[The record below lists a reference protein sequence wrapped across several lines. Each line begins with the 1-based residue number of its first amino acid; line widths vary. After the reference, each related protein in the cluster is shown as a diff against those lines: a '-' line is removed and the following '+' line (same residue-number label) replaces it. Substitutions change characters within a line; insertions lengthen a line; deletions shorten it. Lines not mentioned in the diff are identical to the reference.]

1 MAHLTIEYYSEALCR
16 PVTFRMILPGDR
28 PHPDAVK
35 RPTRTL
41 LLLHGYT
48 GAAENWV
55 PEYLT
60 EKYNFAIVMPSGE
73 NSFWLDREATGS
85 KFCTFVGQ
93 ELIGCLR
100 RTFSLATRRE
110 ETYVMGLSMG
120 GFGALH
126 TGFAW
131 PENFGKVCAMSPAM
145 IVHDVAKMKP
155 GDGTHLAN
163 YAYYRE
169 CFGDPEK
176 VLESDAN
183 PETLVLRCLAEG
195 KPLPEIHMC
204 CGTED
209 FLLEGVRQTDQFLT
223 AHGVP
228 HIYFEAPGAHTMEFW
243 QTHMMRMIEWMMAD

>member
-73 NSFWLDREATGS
+73 NSFWLDGEATGR

-126 TGFAW
+126 TGYAW

-169 CFGDPEK
+169 CFGDPE
-176 VLESDAN
+176 
-183 PETLVLRCLAEG
+183 
-195 KPLPEIHMC
+195 
-204 CGTED
+204 
-209 FLLEGVRQTDQFLT
+209 
-223 AHGVP
+223 
-228 HIYFEAPGAHTMEFW
+228 
-243 QTHMMRMIEWMMAD
+243 